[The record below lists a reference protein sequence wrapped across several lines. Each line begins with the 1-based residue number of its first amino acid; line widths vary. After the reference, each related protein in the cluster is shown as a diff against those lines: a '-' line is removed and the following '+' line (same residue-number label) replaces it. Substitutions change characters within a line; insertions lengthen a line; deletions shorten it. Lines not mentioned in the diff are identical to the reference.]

1 MTDLATTDA
10 KTPAGTGP
18 DSGTRPAPGLSPGA
32 GAGSAPD
39 PSPTPGPD
47 TAPLTRAIRGGLDRL
62 RAFDRRRPLVWDAAV
77 AAFWTVA
84 AVLDYTSGGWRTVA
98 RDVTAPESLVL
109 LMSLCFSLPLLLRR
123 RHPMAVL
130 LLMAPVSLVNVWT
143 GAVVQAALLQLIP
156 AFQIALRLPLR
167 RLGAAGLVLCA
178 PVAAGATRIPGIW
191 DQQLVSYLWGF
202 VFVALLGIAVRTRRD
217 YTEALV
223 ERAHRLEHERDQ
235 QARLAAAAE
244 RTRIAR
250 EMHDIIGHNLS
261 VITGLADGGAYAA
274 AKSPERAAQA
284 LEAIGTTSRQALS
297 ELRRLLGVLRDD
309 HPDADRAPQPT
320 LDDLAPLIERVRRA
334 GLPVHLESHGEP
346 GQATPLTPGR
356 QLTVY
361 RVVQESLTNTLKH
374 ASPPTDAPLS
384 AAVTLTYTPTHVD
397 ARITDTGTSTG
408 TGTDAQDTPALTPAQ
423 GIMGMRERAA
433 LYNGTIEAGP
443 LPAHGGWRIHLR
455 LPLED
460 HPQ

>member
-1 MTDLATTDA
+1 MTDHATTDA
-10 KTPAGTGP
+10 KPLAGTAATGTARG
-18 DSGTRPAPGLSPGA
+18 SGTSPALGPTPG
-32 GAGSAPD
+32 
-39 PSPTPGPD
+39 PSPVSAPGPD
-47 TAPLTRAIRGGLDRL
+47 TAPLTRAIRSALDRL
-62 RAFDRRRPLVWDAAV
+62 RTFDRRRPLVWDAAV
-77 AAFWTVA
+77 TAFWTVA

-178 PVAAGATRIPGIW
+178 PAAAGAARIPGIW

-202 VFVALLGIAVRTRRD
+202 VFVALLGIAVRTRRA

-274 AKSPERAAQA
+274 AKNPERAAQA

-297 ELRRLLGVLRDD
+297 ELRRLLGVLHDD

-334 GLPVHLESHGEP
+334 GLPVHRETHGEP
-346 GQATPLTPGR
+346 GRPTPLTPGR

-374 ASPPTDAPLS
+374 ASPPTEAPLS
-384 AAVTLTYTPTHVD
+384 ATVTLTYTPTHLE
-397 ARITDTGTSTG
+397 AHITDTGTGTG
-408 TGTDAQDTPALTPAQ
+408 TGTDAQDTPAPTPAQ

-433 LYNGTIEAGP
+433 LYNGTLEAGP
-443 LPAHGGWRIHLR
+443 LPAHGGWHIRLR

-460 HPQ
+460 HPL

>member
-1 MTDLATTDA
+1 MPDRPSLPDPRRENEQVTDLATPDA
-10 KTPAGTGP
+10 KTPAGTGS
-18 DSGTRPAPGLSPGA
+18 DSGTRPAPG
-32 GAGSAPD
+32 
-39 PSPTPGPD
+39 PGP
-47 TAPLTRAIRGGLDRL
+47 APLTRAIRGGLDRL

-77 AAFWTVA
+77 TAFWTVA
-84 AVLDYTSGGWRTVA
+84 AVIDYTSGGWRTVA
-98 RDVTAPESLVL
+98 RDVTAPQSLVL

-143 GAVVQAALLQLIP
+143 GAVVQAAFLQLIP

-167 RLGAAGLVLCA
+167 RLGAAGLALCA
-178 PVAAGATRIPGIW
+178 PVAAGAARIPGIW

-334 GLPVHLESHGEP
+334 GLPVHLESPGEP
-346 GQATPLTPGR
+346 GRPTPLTPGR

-384 AAVTLTYTPTHVD
+384 ATVTLTYTPTHVD
-397 ARITDTGTSTG
+397 ARITDTGTSTS
-408 TGTDAQDTPALTPAQ
+408 TDAQDTPALTPAQ

>member
-1 MTDLATTDA
+1 MRPGKRRKKKQVTDDH
-10 KTPAGTGP
+10 
-18 DSGTRPAPGLSPGA
+18 PGEIGRTSTA
-32 GAGSAPD
+32 A
-39 PSPTPGPD
+39 
-47 TAPLTRAIRGGLDRL
+47 APLTRTIRSTLDRL
-62 RAFDRRRPLVWDAAV
+62 RAFDRRRPRAWDAAV
-77 AAFWTVA
+77 TAFWAVA

-98 RDVTAPESLVL
+98 RDVTAPEPLVL
-109 LMSLCFSLPLLLRR
+109 LMSLWFSLPLLWRR
-123 RHPMAVL
+123 THPMTVL
-130 LLMAPVSLVNVWT
+130 LLSAPVSLVNIWT

-156 AFQIALRLPLR
+156 VFHIALRRSLR
-167 RLGAAGLVLCA
+167 TLGAAALVFCA
-178 PVAAGATRIPGIW
+178 PLLAGAAGIPGIW
-191 DQQLVSYLWGF
+191 GQQVVSYVWGL
-202 VFVALLGIAVRTRRD
+202 VFVALLGIAVRTRRE

-261 VITGLADGGAYAA
+261 VITGLADGGSYAA

-309 HPDADRAPQPT
+309 HPDADRAPQPA
-320 LDDLAPLIERVRRA
+320 LDDLLPLIDQVRRA
-334 GLPVHLESHGEP
+334 GLPVTLDLHNDP
-346 GQATPLTPGR
+346 GQPRTEPTPGR

-374 ASPPTDAPLS
+374 AGPPADAPLS
-384 AAVTLTYTPTHVD
+384 ATVALTNTPTHIE
-397 ARITDTGTSTG
+397 ATITDSGAGTPRDVIPTLG
-408 TGTDAQDTPALTPAQ
+408 Q

-443 LPAHGGWRIHLR
+443 LPDHGGWRVHLR

-460 HPQ
+460 RPQ

>member
-1 MTDLATTDA
+1 M
-10 KTPAGTGP
+10 
-18 DSGTRPAPGLSPGA
+18 
-32 GAGSAPD
+32 
-39 PSPTPGPD
+39 
-47 TAPLTRAIRGGLDRL
+47 DRL
-62 RAFDRRRPLVWDAAV
+62 RAFDRHRPRVWDAAV
-77 AAFWTVA
+77 TAFWVVA

-98 RDVTAPESLVL
+98 HDDVTAPEFLVL
-109 LMSLCFSLPLLLRR
+109 LMSLGFSLPLLWRR
-123 RHPMAVL
+123 THPLAVL
-130 LLMAPVSLVNVWT
+130 LLMAPVSIVNIWT

-156 AFQIALRLPLR
+156 VFQIVLRSSLR
-167 RLGAAGLVLCA
+167 TVGAAALLFVVPVLAGGVRIPADWGQEVVSYVWGLV
-178 PVAAGATRIPGIW
+178 
-191 DQQLVSYLWGF
+191 F
-202 VFVALLGIAVRTRRD
+202 VVLLGIAVRTRRE

-274 AKSPERAAQA
+274 RKNPERAGQA

-309 HPDADRAPQPT
+309 HPDAERTPQPT
-320 LDDLAPLIERVRRA
+320 LDELAPLIERVRRA
-334 GLPVHLESHGEP
+334 GLPVHLELNGEP
-346 GQATPLTPGR
+346 RRPALTPGR

-361 RVVQESLTNTLKH
+361 RVVQEALTNTLKH
-374 ASPPTDAPLS
+374 ATHPTS
-384 AAVTLTYTPTHVD
+384 ATVTLTYSRTHLD
-397 ARITDTGTSTG
+397 AHITDTGTGATATADGAEAS
-408 TGTDAQDTPALTPAQ
+408 LPAQ

-433 LYNGTIEAGP
+433 LYDGTLEAGP
-443 LPAHGGWRIHLR
+443 LPHHGGWQIRLR

-460 HPQ
+460 THP

>member
-1 MTDLATTDA
+1 MRST
-10 KTPAGTGP
+10 
-18 DSGTRPAPGLSPGA
+18 
-32 GAGSAPD
+32 
-39 PSPTPGPD
+39 
-47 TAPLTRAIRGGLDRL
+47 LDRL
-62 RAFDRRRPLVWDAAV
+62 RAFDRRRPRVWDAAV
-77 AAFWTVA
+77 TAFWAVA

-98 RDVTAPESLVL
+98 RDVTAPETLVL
-109 LMSLCFSLPLLLRR
+109 LMSLWFSLPLLWRR
-123 RHPMAVL
+123 THPMTVL
-130 LLMAPVSLVNVWT
+130 LLSAPVNLVNIWT

-156 AFQIALRLPLR
+156 VFHIALRSSLR
-167 RLGAAGLVLCA
+167 TLGTAVLVFCA
-178 PVAAGATRIPGIW
+178 PLLAGAVSIPGIW
-191 DQQLVSYLWGF
+191 GRQIVSYVWGL
-202 VFVALLGIAVRTRRD
+202 VFVALLGIAVRTRRE

-261 VITGLADGGAYAA
+261 VITGLADGGSYAA

-320 LDDLAPLIERVRRA
+320 LDDLAPLIHQVRRA
-334 GLPVHLESHGEP
+334 GLPVTLDLHGDP
-346 GQATPLTPGR
+346 GRPHTALTPGR

-374 ASPPTDAPLS
+374 ASPPADAPLS
-384 AAVTLTYTPTHVD
+384 ATVTLTYTPTHIE
-397 ARITDTGTSTG
+397 ATITDTGVG
-408 TGTDAQDTPALTPAQ
+408 APMDGQDAPAITLGQ

-443 LPAHGGWRIHLR
+443 LPDHGGWRIHLR

-460 HPQ
+460 RPQ